1 MRKNRLPLFALIVV
15 LSVVLMLP
23 ITASAYQNPRSLAGE
38 WEQYGLGDPYV
49 LKFNGYYYLYVST
62 RDTDDGVKVWSS
74 RDLTNWTYRGLAATD
89 PITHGA
95 YAPEVIYWNGTFYM
109 YTSPAGN
116 GHYVLSSSSPTGPF
130 NVVTGNLGKT
140 IDGHVFIDDD
150 GSLSFYHAGAGRIDA
165 APMSSPTA
173 IGASASTGVGMGGWT
188 EGATVF
194 KRNGKY
200 YMTYTGNH
208 VFSKGYRVDYA
219 VSTTGPRSGYAADSM
234 NPVLISTEGPTVGLG
249 HNTVVLGP
257 NLDTHYM
264 VYHNLEGPGIVGPL
278 RHLNLDRI
286 VWNNDKMVV
295 LGPTTTSQPDPAMP
309 AFYDYFDRSA
319 IGGAWTNVNGGNW
332 GIYNQELMWQN
343 SLGST
348 TWYKQVS
355 TAASA
360 SDYTAEFNMKEMNRG
375 TSSSVPRYGATFSY
389 SDENNYGV
397 ALLSSKYNRLA
408 TFFRVNGADQAW
420 QTFDLPAGFDY
431 SKWHSIRVE
440 KSGTTFKY
448 YVDGMY
454 KGSRTANLG
463 GGKIGVLTEDTHA
476 DFGYTAFSNDV
487 NGSSAWEAYKP
498 IPGPIEAV
506 HYMKG
511 GEGVAYHDTT
521 ANNIGGAYR
530 SDAGDIRVNSE
541 GLFNLGWNQTG
552 EWYKYKVNVESS
564 GYYDVDFRMATTMNG
579 VQIRLW
585 DGSTDL
591 TGIVSVP
598 NTGDWD
604 NWRTVSKKRIY
615 LNAGQRELRVEF
627 VTGEADFSRMTF
639 SKNAGVTAMSDNFND
654 GNDDGW
660 TRFEGTWAVEGGEYS
675 SSGSGP
681 AKSAIGDARWAD
693 YTVEADIKMID
704 SGGDGGLIFR
714 VSNPSHG
721 TERGQNNY
729 DAFQGYYAY
738 LTSGGVSLGKMNY
751 SWTPLAASAQTY
763 ATNTWYHMKVVVNG
777 ANMKVYVGDMAN
789 PKIDYTDNSLTPF
802 THGKVGVRTA
812 NKHTHFDNLSV
823 SP

>member
-319 IGGAWTNVNGGNW
+319 IGSAWTNVNGGNW

-498 IPGPIEAV
+498 IPGAIEAV

-585 DGSTDL
+585 DGTTDL
-591 TGIVSVP
+591 TGIVNVP

-639 SKNAGVTAMSDNFND
+639 AKNAGVTAMSDNFND

-675 SSGSGP
+675 SGGSGP
-681 AKSAIGDARWAD
+681 AKSTIGDARWAD

-789 PKIDYTDNSLTPF
+789 PKIDYTDNSLTAF

>member
-1 MRKNRLPLFALIVV
+1 MKSLRWLIMVAV
-15 LSVVLMLP
+15 TFSL
-23 ITASAYQNPRSLAGE
+23 ITTVPTETSAYQNPRTLPDE
-38 WEQYGLGDPYV
+38 WGQYGLGDPYV

-74 RDLTNWTYRGLAATD
+74 KDLVNWSYRGLAATD

-95 YAPEVIYWNGTFYM
+95 YAPEVVYWNGMFYM
-109 YTSPAGN
+109 YTSPAGQ
-116 GHYVLSSSSPTGPF
+116 GHYVLSSTSPTGPF

-150 GSLSFYHAGAGRIDA
+150 GSFSFYHAGQGRIDA
-165 APMSSPTA
+165 APMSSPTS
-173 IGASASTGVGMGGWT
+173 IGASSSTGVGMGGWT

-219 VSTTGPRSGYAADSM
+219 VSTTGPRSGYVADSL
-234 NPVLISTEGPTVGLG
+234 NPALISTEGPTVGLG
-249 HNTVVLGP
+249 HNTVVVGP
-257 NLDTHYM
+257 NLDTHYI
-264 VYHNLEGPGIVGPL
+264 VYHNLEGPGVVGPL
-278 RHLNLDRI
+278 RHLNMDRI
-286 VWNNDKMVV
+286 VWNNDKLIVQ
-295 LGPTTTSQPDPAMP
+295 GPTTTPQQDPAMP
-309 AFYDYFDRSA
+309 TFYDYFDRTS
-319 IGGAWTNVNGGNW
+319 IGSGWTNVNGGHW
-332 GIYNQELMWQN
+332 GIYNQELMWQD
-343 SLGST
+343 SIGDT
-348 TWYKQVS
+348 TWYKQIS
-355 TAASA
+355 SA
-360 SDYTAEFNMKEMNRG
+360 TSSSDYTAEFNTKEMKRG
-375 TSSSVPRYGATFSY
+375 TSASPRYGATFSY
-389 SDENNYGV
+389 TDENNYGV
-397 ALLSSKYNRLA
+397 ALLSSKNNRLA
-408 TFFRVNGADQAW
+408 TSFRINGVDQAW

-431 SKWHSIRVE
+431 TKWHSIRIE

-448 YVDGMY
+448 YVDGML
-454 KGSRTANLG
+454 KGTRTANLV

-476 DFGYTAFSNDV
+476 DFGYVAVSNDV
-487 NGSSAWEAYKP
+487 NGSSAWDAYKP
-498 IPGPIEAV
+498 VPGTIEAV

-530 SDAGDIRVNSE
+530 TDAGDIRLNSE

-564 GYYDVDFRMATTMNG
+564 GYYDIDFRMATTMNG

-585 DGSTDL
+585 DGSTDV
-591 TGIVSVP
+591 TGIIDVP

-604 NWRTVSKKRIY
+604 NWQTVTKKGVY

-627 VTGEADFSRMTF
+627 VKGEADFSRMTF
-639 SKNAGVTAMSDNFND
+639 HKSAQVTALSDDFND
-654 GNDDGW
+654 GNDNGW
-660 TRFEGTWAVEGGEYS
+660 TRFEGTWAVENGEYS
-675 SSGSGP
+675 AGSSGP
-681 AKSAIGDARWAD
+681 AKSTIGDANWAD
-693 YTVEADIKMID
+693 YTVEADVKMID
-704 SGGDGGLIFR
+704 AGGDGGLLFR

-738 LTSGGVSLGKMNY
+738 LTTSGVNLGKMSY
-751 SWTPLAASAQTY
+751 SWTFIQSAPQTY
-763 ATNTWYHMKVVVNG
+763 ATNTWYHMKVVAKGTNI
-777 ANMKVYVGDMAN
+777 KVYVDDMN
-789 PKIDYTDNSLTPF
+789 QPKIDYTDNSLNPF
-802 THGKVGVRTA
+802 THGKAGVRTA
-812 NKHTHFDNLSV
+812 NKHTHFDNFKV